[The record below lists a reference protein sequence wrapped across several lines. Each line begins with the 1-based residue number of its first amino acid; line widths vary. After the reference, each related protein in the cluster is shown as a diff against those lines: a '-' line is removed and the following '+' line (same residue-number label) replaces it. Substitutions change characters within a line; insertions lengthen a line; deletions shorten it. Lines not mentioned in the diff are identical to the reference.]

1 MDPPSRLLEQGDRQP
16 SAKELA
22 GDIDVQG
29 PAPILRAHLLHWRRR
44 AGNAGIVDQH
54 VQAAQMNCQVAEDS
68 LHVGGNGHVGL
79 GEAHLRKLL
88 E

>member
-1 MDPPSRLLEQGDRQP
+1 
-16 SAKELA
+16 
-22 GDIDVQG
+22 
-29 PAPILRAHLLHWRRR
+29 
-44 AGNAGIVDQH
+44 
-54 VQAAQMNCQVAEDS
+54 MNCQVAEDS